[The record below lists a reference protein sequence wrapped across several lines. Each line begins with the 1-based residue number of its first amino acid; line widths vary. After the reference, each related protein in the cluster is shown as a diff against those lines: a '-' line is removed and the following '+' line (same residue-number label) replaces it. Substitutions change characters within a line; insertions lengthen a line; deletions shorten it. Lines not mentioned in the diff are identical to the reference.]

1 LLAPPIRES
10 VAGQRAGAMKGNSL
24 MHPTLLP
31 AITGAPTTKK
41 INTPSTDA
49 NQLRVRFVVKYR
61 DASKGKQKIFATE
74 EEAIAFS
81 RTKNPDS
88 RCDPIREPEAEE
100 YARTLA
106 ECVNR
111 LNGYGKTI
119 EDATNFFIQHLEAE
133 EKSCTVAKLVDE
145 FLVATQNER
154 AGSQFELDDLRFH
167 LAAFA
172 KTFDRES
179 VAAITSTRIDDW
191 LRSLNL
197 SIVRRN
203 HCRRLIM
210 RAFNFAVQRG
220 YTGSNPV
227 FARFVVSRPV

>member
-1 LLAPPIRES
+1 MLPLLKSHLQVNAP
-10 VAGQRAGAMKGNSL
+10 GNERKITL
-24 MHPTLLP
+24 HPTLLP

-41 INTPSTDA
+41 IDMPRSDA
-49 NQLRVRFVVKYR
+49 NQPRVKFVVNYR
-61 DASKGKQKIFATE
+61 DASRGKQKIFATE
-74 EEAIAFS
+74 EEAIAFA
-81 RTKNPDS
+81 RTKNPDF
-88 RCDPIREPEAEE
+88 RCDPIRESEADE
-100 YARTLA
+100 YARMLE
-106 ECVNR
+106 ECNNR
-111 LNGYGKTI
+111 LNEYGKTI
-119 EDATNFFIQHLEAE
+119 KDATNFFIQHLEAE
-133 EKSCTVAKLVDE
+133 EKSCTMAKLVDE

-154 AGSQFELDDLRFH
+154 ASSQFELDDLRFH
-167 LAAFA
+167 LMAFV
-172 KTFDRES
+172 KRFGRES

-220 YTGSNPV
+220 YTSSNPV

>member
-1 LLAPPIRES
+1 
-10 VAGQRAGAMKGNSL
+10 

-41 INTPSTDA
+41 IDMPSSDA
-49 NQLRVRFVVKYR
+49 NQPRLRFIVNYR
-61 DASKGKQKIFATE
+61 EASKGKQKIFATE
-74 EEAIAFS
+74 EEAIAFA
-81 RTKNPDS
+81 RTKNPDF
-88 RCDPIREPEAEE
+88 RRDLIREPEAEE

-106 ECVNR
+106 ECANK

-119 EDATNFFIQHLEAE
+119 KDATNFLIQHLHAE

-145 FLVATQNER
+145 FVAATQKE
-154 AGSQFELDDLRFH
+154 ASVSQFALDDLRFH
-167 LAAFA
+167 LTAFA

-179 VAAITSTRIDDW
+179 VAAITSARIDDW

-203 HCRRLIM
+203 HYRRLIT

>member
-1 LLAPPIRES
+1 
-10 VAGQRAGAMKGNSL
+10 VN
-24 MHPTLLP
+24 
-31 AITGAPTTKK
+31 
-41 INTPSTDA
+41 
-49 NQLRVRFVVKYR
+49 YR

-106 ECVNR
+106 ECANR

-154 AGSQFELDDLRFH
+154 ASSQFELDDLRFH
-167 LAAFA
+167 LAIFA

-179 VAAITSTRIDDW
+179 VAAITSTQIDDW

-203 HCRRLIM
+203 HCRQLIM

-220 YTGSNPV
+220 YTSSNPV
-227 FARFVVSRPV
+227 FARFVVSRPF

>member
-1 LLAPPIRES
+1 MYL
-10 VAGQRAGAMKGNSL
+10 
-24 MHPTLLP
+24 TLSP

-41 INTPSTDA
+41 IDMPSSDV
-49 NQLRVRFVVKYR
+49 NQPRVRFVVDYR
-61 DASKGKQKIFATE
+61 EGSKGKQKIFATE
-74 EEAIAFS
+74 EEVIAFA
-81 RTKNPDS
+81 RTKNPFF

-100 YARTLA
+100 SARTQA
-106 ECVNR
+106 ECTNR

-119 EDATNFFIQHLEAE
+119 KDATNFFIQHLQTE

-167 LAAFA
+167 LALFA

-179 VAAITSTRIDDW
+179 VAAITSARIDDW

-220 YTGSNPV
+220 YTSSNPV